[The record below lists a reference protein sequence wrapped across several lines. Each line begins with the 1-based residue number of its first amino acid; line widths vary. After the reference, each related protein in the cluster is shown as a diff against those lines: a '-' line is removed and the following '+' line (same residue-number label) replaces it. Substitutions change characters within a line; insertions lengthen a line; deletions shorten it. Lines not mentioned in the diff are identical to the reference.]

1 MTFLEKIKA
10 FEFRLNMFKIAVP
23 FFIIVT
29 LFSLVI
35 NSGGALFSGDFESL
49 NEVNFSEGKWQKFW
63 AVKIVVSLLYSF
75 YITVKKT
82 K

>member
-10 FEFRLNMFKIAVP
+10 PEFWKNMLKIAVP
-23 FFIIVT
+23 FFIVVT
-29 LFSLVI
+29 LFSLII
-35 NSGGALFSGDFESL
+35 NIGSALFSGDFAKV

-63 AVKIVVSLLYSF
+63 TIKIVVSLLYAF
-75 YITVKKT
+75 YLTVKKT